1 MVICALAGCAFAGF
15 LVIRQAY
22 HPNTTN
28 GGLLNYGWFSP
39 RVEKSL
45 TTDLLTPTANH
56 QAWHFSHSRSVFAAL
71 CDYGTFTLSN
81 SREHFEV
88 VLRTNLS
95 SPGASSTYE
104 KREGVVVEF
113 DKDRQV
119 FSISN
124 HTPAPTGGQL
134 AKAPFSFITGQ
145 PYSFTITDTGTS
157 VTVLIDGAN
166 SLPPRRPSKREVTRD
181 FTTANYRPRLI
192 SLILLPFRL
201 RLSLRQCQF

>member
-1 MVICALAGCAFAGF
+1 MKPPVFMVICALAGCAFAGF

-28 GGLLNYGWFSP
+28 GGLLNSGWFSP

-45 TTDLLTPTANH
+45 TTDLLTPTATTRRGILATAG
-56 QAWHFSHSRSVFAAL
+56 QYSPPYVIT
-71 CDYGTFTLSN
+71 GTFTLSN

-166 SLPPRRPSKREVTRD
+166 SLSAS
-181 FTTANYRPRLI
+181 TTFETGGYTGFYDGELPATADQLNSIAI
-192 SLILLPFRL
+192 STSP
-201 RLSLRQCQF
+201 